1 MNRASANEETV
12 TSIQGTD
19 RPDRLSVKEHT
30 TNGIR
35 VVTLA
40 GEIDHDVTDALRAIV
55 LPADGQ
61 DPPRTAL
68 DLSAVTFMDSS
79 GINVLVSAHQA
90 AADANGW
97 LRVAGA
103 QGPVLRV
110 IQLVGLDSVISCH
123 PTVEQALHS

>member
-1 MNRASANEETV
+1 M
-12 TSIQGTD
+12 TSTQGTD
-19 RPDRLSVKEHT
+19 RPDRLSVEEHT
-30 TNGIR
+30 ANGIR
-35 VVTLA
+35 VVTLG
-40 GEIDHDVTDALRAIV
+40 GEIDHEVTDALRGIV

-61 DPPRTAL
+61 DPPRTVL

-90 AADANGW
+90 ADDANGW

-110 IQLVGLDSVISCH
+110 IQLVGLDAVIACR
-123 PTVEQALHS
+123 PTVEQALDS